1 MNSFLF
7 SKVGLKI
14 ALTSALASL
23 LLLPAKLQ
31 AQDQKNLQADPKA
44 IIPADNARFTVLTP
58 RLVRMEW
65 EAGKDFDDHASFV
78 VVNRRLPVPSFSQK
92 RENGWLVIN
101 TSEIELSYKLGS
113 GEFNAQNLKVRYLK
127 ADSVNWTPGK
137 KQKYNLGGTTRTLD
151 GVDGDFSRH
160 SNHKLELED
169 GLLARDGWYFLN
181 DSSSLRLDNSDWPW
195 VFNKERKGQD
205 WYFMAYGNDFKSA
218 LHDFSLIAGKVPMIP
233 RYAFGYWWSRYWS
246 YSDNELRTL
255 VGYMKRMQIPLDV
268 LVVDMDW
275 HRQGWTGWS
284 WNKSLFPDPGAF
296 LDWTNK
302 SNLKTTLNLHP
313 ADGVAGYED
322 DYIPF
327 ATAMGVD
334 TAGRKTVPFMVSDK
348 KYMSSLF
355 NKILRPMENKGVD
368 FWWLD
373 WQQWPNDK
381 KITNLS
387 NTWWLNYVFY
397 TEMEKN
403 RNTRPML
410 YHRWGGLGNHR
421 YQIGFSGDTFISWN
435 SLEYQPYFT
444 NTASNVLYSYWSHD
458 IGGHQFRSGE
468 RTMDPELYTRWVQ
481 YGVFSPILRTHS
493 TKNGDIKKELWNYSQ
508 TYLNAQVE
516 AIRLRY
522 NLVPYIYTM
531 SRETYNDAIAL
542 CRPMY
547 YDYPSNNESYT
558 FSRQYMFGDNM
569 LISPIGTPSQE
580 GYSKVKVWLPSGND
594 WYEWHT
600 GTLLKGGQVYERSFS
615 IDEYP
620 IYIKAGSVIPMYND
634 KVDNLDKNP
643 GDIIL
648 GVYPGGSGKFDLYED
663 NGNDKKFDKE
673 HTITSITSN
682 VSNNQT
688 IINISGA
695 RGTYQDMPAK
705 RNYHLKLYGS
715 EAPQKVLVNGKAVAF
730 NQNARSDNWMYN
742 GKDLSLNIYLPEVSS
757 KKAMQVTVVY
767 DNKPDLNIHN
777 GTVEKFKRLSE
788 ITSEIKNLDNG
799 IYLPEILGETEETN
813 RMLEYHPDQF
823 EQLIRKFNQNYGKL
837 PGVIQG
843 IKSLGPDNQKKLIK
857 KLQYNQGN

>member
-1 MNSFLF
+1 MNSFLL
-7 SKVGLKI
+7 KKARLKI
-14 ALTSALASL
+14 VLTSAFASIFL
-23 LLLPAKLQ
+23 LQGELH
-31 AQDQKNLQADPKA
+31 AQDKKNLQADAKA
-44 IIPADNARFTVLTP
+44 IVSADDARFTVLTP

-65 EAGKDFDDHASFV
+65 EPGKNFDDHASFV
-78 VVNRRLPVPSFSQK
+78 VVNRRLPVPNFSQK

-101 TSEIELSYKLGS
+101 TSELELSYKMGS
-113 GEFNAQNLKVRYLK
+113 GEFNAQNLRIRYLK
-127 ADSVNWTPGK
+127 ADSVNWIPGK
-137 KQKYNLGGTTRTLD
+137 KQRYNLGGTTRTLD

-160 SNHKLELED
+160 ANHKLELED
-169 GLLARDGWYFLN
+169 GLLSRDGWYFLN

-195 VFNKERKGQD
+195 VFRKERKGQD

-218 LHDFSLIAGKVPMIP
+218 LRDFSLIAGKVPMIP

-255 VGYMKRMQIPLDV
+255 VGYMKKMQIPLDV

-322 DYIPF
+322 DYISF
-327 ATAMGVD
+327 ASAMGLD
-334 TAGRKTVPFMVSDK
+334 TTGRKTVPFIVSDK

-373 WQQWPNDK
+373 WQQWPNDR

-421 YQIGFSGDTFISWN
+421 YQIGFSGDTFISWS

-522 NLVPYIYTM
+522 TLVPYIYTM
-531 SRETYNDAIAL
+531 SRQTYNDAIAL

-547 YDYPSNNESYT
+547 YDYPGNNEAYS
-558 FSRQYMFGDNM
+558 FSRQYMFGENM
-569 LISPIGTPSQE
+569 LISPIGSPSKE
-580 GYSKVKVWLPSGND
+580 GYSKVKVWLPAGND

-600 GTLLKGGQVYERSFS
+600 GTLLKGGKVYERSFS

-620 IYIKAGSVIPMYND
+620 IYIKAGSVIPMYTD

-643 GDIIL
+643 EDIIL
-648 GVYPGGSGKFDLYED
+648 GIYPGGSGSFNLYED
-663 NGNDKKFDKE
+663 NGNDKQFEKE
-673 HTITSITSN
+673 HAITSITSKVN
-682 VSNNQT
+682 GNQT

-695 RGTYQDMPAK
+695 TGTYKDMPAK

-715 EAPQKVLVNGKAVAF
+715 EAPQKVLINGKAVEF
-730 NQNARSDNWMYN
+730 NPNATSGNWTYQ
-742 GKDLSLNIYLPEVSS
+742 GKDLSLNIFLPEVNS
-757 KKAMQVTVVY
+757 KKTMQVTVVY
-767 DNKPDLNIHN
+767 DKEQDLNIQN

-823 EQLIRKFNQNYGKL
+823 AELMRKFNQNYEKL

-843 IKSLGPDNQKKLIK
+843 IKSIGAENQKKLIK